1 MKPRILITGSS
12 GLVGSALKSAL
23 EARRFEVIGLD
34 IQVTGSDYGDV
45 RNINHV
51 CRAVDRCDGVVHLAA
66 VSRVLW
72 GERDPELC
80 RATNVGG
87 LRNIIDAL
95 HSQKKSPWLI
105 FASSREVYGQPK
117 TLPVSEDAQLR
128 PLNIYGHSKVT
139 GEQLVDSAGRIM
151 GLRASTVRLSN
162 VYGNTDDHADRVI
175 PAFARGAVMGQPLR
189 VDGAENTF
197 DFTHIDDTTRGL
209 DVLVEHMMN
218 GGDALPPIHFLTGRP
233 TSLQQLAEMAIDI
246 ADTNS
251 EILHAP
257 PRSYDVAKFY
267 GDPTRAHEFLGWSP
281 QVTLREGL
289 TRLIND
295 FRDELN
301 TADAQAMSL

>member
-12 GLVGSALKSAL
+12 GLVGSALRSAL

-34 IQVTGSDYGDV
+34 TQATGSDSGDV
-45 RNINHV
+45 RDIDHV

-72 GERDPELC
+72 GERDPKLC

-87 LRNIIDAL
+87 LRNIIDAI
-95 HSQKKSPWLI
+95 HRQKKSPWFI
-105 FASSREVYGQPK
+105 FASSREVYGQPD

-128 PLNIYGHSKVT
+128 PLNVYGHSKVT
-139 GEQLVDSAGRIM
+139 GEQLIDSTRCM
-151 GLRASTVRLSN
+151 GLRASTIRLSN
-162 VYGNTDDHADRVI
+162 VYGTTDDHADRMI
-175 PAFARGAVMGQPLR
+175 PAFAKGAVMGQPLR
-189 VDGAENTF
+189 IDGAENTF

-209 DVLVEHMMN
+209 VALVEHMMG
-218 GGDALPPIHFLTGRP
+218 GGDALPPIHFLTVRP
-233 TSLQQLAEMAIDI
+233 TTLQQLAEMAIDI
-246 ADTNS
+246 TDTGS
-251 EILHAP
+251 EIRHAP
-257 PRSYDVAKFY
+257 ARTYDVAIFY
-267 GDPTRAHEFLGWSP
+267 GDPTRAYDLLGWSP

-301 TADAQAMSL
+301 TANAKMVSL